1 MILFLS
7 IKMEDLKTTDCDKNF
22 DINSLI
28 HKLANS
34 NDIKAYKS
42 KTMKYIEENMKTI
55 LGSIKNDKKTYY
67 LLMRTY
73 YLNEIDKIEKDI
85 NNDELLNNNC
95 KLTSEQYL
103 KLLSFINVLL
113 SFEDLYIYKIDQL
126 KSLQLQSKI
135 IKILKNNFINKI
147 DLG

>member
-1 MILFLS
+1 
-7 IKMEDLKTTDCDKNF
+7 MEELKTTDCDKNF

>member
-1 MILFLS
+1 
-7 IKMEDLKTTDCDKNF
+7 MEELKTTDCDKNF

-85 NNDELLNNNC
+85 NNDELLNNHC

-135 IKILKNNFINKI
+135 IKILKKI
-147 DLG
+147 L